1 MILFQRD
8 TQSIS
13 VISAI
18 ELQKRI
24 AEIVIQRRKAKG
36 LTQLDMAKHFGIS
49 QTAYAK
55 IESGKTDINLTK
67 MFNFCE
73 KLDMTLAELQGL
85 DQVIS
90 TAAHAEISEL
100 KAELIKEKNANTQ
113 KDMMNRLLVEKLKSN
128 GIAV

>member
-36 LTQLDMAKHFGIS
+36 LTQLDMAKHFGMS

-55 IESGKTDINLTK
+55 IESGKTDINLSK
-67 MFNFCE
+67 MFKFCE
-73 KLDMTLAELQGL
+73 ILGFTLTELLGL

-90 TAAHAEISEL
+90 TESHSKISEL
-100 KAELIKEKNANTQ
+100 ESEIIRQKNTISEKDMLIGLLKEKLQSIGVT
-113 KDMMNRLLVEKLKSN
+113 V
-128 GIAV
+128 

>member
-8 TQSIS
+8 KLSIAI
-13 VISAI
+13 ISAT
-18 ELQKRI
+18 ELQKRM

-36 LTQLDMAKHFGIS
+36 LTQGDMSSRFGIS

-55 IESGKTDINLTK
+55 IESGKTDINLSK
-67 MFNFCE
+67 MFTFCE
-73 KLDMTLAELQGL
+73 VLQITLAELLGL

-90 TAAHAEISEL
+90 TAAHEEISEL
-100 KAELIKEKNANTQ
+100 KGRIIQLENESSQ
-113 KDMMNRLLVEKLKSN
+113 KDLMNRLLVERLKSN